1 MLEIVQIGR
10 NKKLALSLKWDQD
23 RLKPE
28 AVVFKCGC
36 MYVISYAATAVFMIN
51 G

>member
-23 RLKPE
+23 RLKGSLKLWFLN
-28 AVVFKCGC
+28 V
-36 MYVISYAATAVFMIN
+36 AACT
-51 G
+51 